1 MPRLSEVSYS
11 LEETVAAIRDYFEF
25 LTRVYLDESYV
36 HLPPEG
42 GWPEITPERLRGLGK
57 TDDVVQLLRHMP
69 YIQDDENTGSRI
81 YAGPCMC
88 EFYKWP
94 VLIRNCERSTNIS
107 KDFEDMRILTEPYG
121 DWDKGLV
128 PPHMVGLITI
138 ETYFE
143 RFLLDTKHGVIYW
156 FDCPGKILDSP
167 TREPILD
174 DLSDPDCSEEET
186 PKEVPEWRTSPAWSV
201 RDFFELLKDCF
212 RELRTIPLSYSE
224 VFDLNTF
231 AYDSETLE
239 ALSLVRDVFRE
250 HGWPDLDRYRKEDC
264 LRAARRVMEE
274 KLPNE
279 GFDWQDG

>member
-25 LTRVYLDESYV
+25 LTRVYLDESLV
-36 HLPPEG
+36 LLPPEG
-42 GWPEITPERLRGLGK
+42 GWPEITPERLQGLGK
-57 TDDVVQLLRHMP
+57 TDDVIQLLRHIP
-69 YIQDDENTGSRI
+69 YIQDGDWI
-81 YAGPCMC
+81 YAGPCKIM
-88 EFYKWP
+88 FYNWARA
-94 VLIRNCERSTNIS
+94 VRGTNTS
-107 KDFEDMRILTEPYG
+107 KDFENMRIGTEPYG
-121 DWDKGLV
+121 DWDKGLI
-128 PPHMVGLITI
+128 PPHMVGLITV

-156 FDCPGKILDSP
+156 YDCPGGIHDSP

-174 DLSDPDCSEEET
+174 DLSGPDSSDEET
-186 PKEVPEWRTSPAWSV
+186 PKEVPEWQTSPAWSV

-212 RELRTIPLSYSE
+212 RELRTIPLSRNE
-224 VFDLNTF
+224 VYDLDTIR
-231 AYDSETLE
+231 YDSETLE

-274 KLPNE
+274 KFPNE
-279 GFDWQDG
+279 EFDWKD